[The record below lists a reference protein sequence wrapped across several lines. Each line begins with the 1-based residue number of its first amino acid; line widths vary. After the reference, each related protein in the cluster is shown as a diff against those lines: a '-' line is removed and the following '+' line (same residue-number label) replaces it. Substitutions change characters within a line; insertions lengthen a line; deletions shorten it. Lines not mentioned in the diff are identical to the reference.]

1 MVKREINI
9 SGYYTAKFRPE
20 ILNRLLENGPILL
33 SLNNPR
39 PFRSMWGFQIQQ
51 ATAVIRPNSGGEGGG
66 MVDGS
71 AGGKEGPKF
80 VTVGKGD
87 TPSDN
92 KQTESYVLFCLS
104 G

>member
-1 MVKREINI
+1 
-9 SGYYTAKFRPE
+9 
-20 ILNRLLENGPILL
+20 
-33 SLNNPR
+33 
-39 PFRSMWGFQIQQ
+39 
-51 ATAVIRPNSGGEGGG
+51 

-92 KQTESYVLFCLS
+92 KQTESYLSFCLS